1 LSVIRVLKANAM
13 GKKILVIEDNDQ
25 NRYLVTF
32 VLEKNGYQVIAARD
46 GLEGVSKAKEEKP
59 DLILVDIRL
68 PVMDGYEVTRQLREL
83 PEFKDVPIIALT
95 AYAMKGDQEK
105 TLEAGCNGYITKPII
120 PEEFI
125 KVVNS
130 YLK

>member
-1 LSVIRVLKANAM
+1 MTRVLKADTM
-13 GKKILVIEDNDQ
+13 GKKVLVIEDNEQ
-25 NRYLVTF
+25 NRYLVSF
-32 VLEKNGYQVIAARD
+32 ILKKNGYQVIAARD
-46 GLEGVSKAKEEKP
+46 GLEGLNKAKEEKP

-68 PVMDGYEVTRQLREL
+68 PVMDGYEVTRQLRDL

-105 TLEAGCNGYITKPII
+105 TLKAGCDSYIPKPII

-125 KVVNS
+125 KIVDS
-130 YLK
+130 YLR

>member
-1 LSVIRVLKANAM
+1 MAE
-13 GKKILVIEDNDQ
+13 KILVIEDNEQ
-25 NRYLVTF
+25 NRYLF
-32 VLEKNGYQVIAARD
+32 SFILEKNGYQVITARD
-46 GLEGVSKAKEEKP
+46 GLEGIIKAKEEKP

-105 TLEAGCNGYITKPII
+105 TQEAGCDGYIAKPII

-125 KVVNS
+125 IVVNS
-130 YLK
+130 FIKNRGKYDESISG

>member
-1 LSVIRVLKANAM
+1 MAE
-13 GKKILVIEDNDQ
+13 KILVIEDNEQ
-25 NRYLVTF
+25 NRYLATF
-32 VLEKNGYQVIAARD
+32 ILEKNGYQVIAAQD
-46 GLEGVSKAKEEKP
+46 GLEGISKAKEEKP

-95 AYAMKGDQEK
+95 AYAMKGDEDK
-105 TLEAGCNGYITKPII
+105 TLEAGCNGYIPKPII

-130 YLK
+130 YLR

>member
-1 LSVIRVLKANAM
+1 MA
-13 GKKILVIEDNDQ
+13 KKILVIEDNEQ
-25 NRYLVTF
+25 NRYLVSF
-32 VLEKNGYQVIAARD
+32 ILQKNEYRVITTRD
-46 GLEGVSKAKEEKP
+46 GLEGMNKAKSEKP

-68 PVMDGYEVTRQLREL
+68 PGMDGYEVTRQLRGL

-95 AYAMKGDQEK
+95 AYAMKRDKEK
-105 TLEAGCNGYITKPII
+105 ALEAGCDAYIAKPII

-130 YLK
+130 YLKG

>member
-1 LSVIRVLKANAM
+1 MA
-13 GKKILVIEDNDQ
+13 KKILVIEDNEQ
-25 NRYLVTF
+25 NCYLVSF
-32 VLEKNGYQVIAARD
+32 ILQKNEYRVTVARD
-46 GLEGVSKAKEEKP
+46 GLEGMNKAKSEKP

-68 PVMDGYEVTRQLREL
+68 PGMDGYEVTRQLRGL

-95 AYAMKGDQEK
+95 AYAMKRDKEK
-105 TLEAGCNGYITKPII
+105 ALEAGCDAYIAKPII

-130 YLK
+130 YLKG